1 MVGGASRWLPGTKG
15 KGKGRGGGGAEA
27 LGAAQV
33 LHELGVQLV
42 VARSGPSQDSGRRLR
57 PRRPVPGPPGQPRK
71 QGEGGAPLPRSGPAP
86 PPGPPIFGEMGR
98 KRRGNGG
105 RPRGKSARLADLSA
119 GMEGGAA

>member
-1 MVGGASRWLPGTKG
+1 MVGGASCWLPGA

-33 LHELGVQLV
+33 LREFGVQLV
-42 VARSGPSQDSGRRLR
+42 VARSGPSQDSGRRPR

-86 PPGPPIFGEMGR
+86 PQEPPIFGEMGR